1 MRTFTH
7 KVGSSSY
14 TVKVRKSKQ
23 TKKKKKTRREKKQA
37 DVCVGCS
44 AARKSLPFR
53 SRLRTGKTQAL
64 PRKAKTNKQ
73 TNKTKQTSNCTSHTE
88 NTVTTS
94 VPHCSTHTHAH
105 KTNQKQNLTLVVRY
119 YLVTDFSFL
128 ISVSHALLRII
139 GGSYMLFDSDTLT
152 PCVCVCVCVDE
163 RACAAAG

>member
-1 MRTFTH
+1 M
-7 KVGSSSY
+7 
-14 TVKVRKSKQ
+14 
-23 TKKKKKTRREKKQA
+23 
-37 DVCVGCS
+37 CVGCS

-53 SRLRTGKTQAL
+53 SRLRTEKPKLFPEKQ
-64 PRKAKTNKQ
+64 KQINKQ
-73 TNKTKQTSNCTSHTE
+73 TKQKQTSNCTSHTE

>member
-23 TKKKKKTRREKKQA
+23 TKKQ
-37 DVCVGCS
+37 GG
-44 AARKSLPFR
+44 RKSR
-53 SRLRTGKTQAL
+53 RMCAL
-64 PRKAKTNKQ
+64 GAALLVSHFHLGLDCVPEKPKLFPEKQKQINKQ
-73 TNKTKQTSNCTSHTE
+73 TKQKQTSNCTSHTE